1 MSPQTIS
8 RPISTGN
15 ILRYFTGCPCGRAW
29 ETDHPLHE
37 IPDHHHNEPEAAAA

>member
-37 IPDHHHNEPEAAAA
+37 IPNHHHNTALEATA